1 MLVSLYLD
9 FMFVFMGHIIT
20 AYVNNLCKITHLY
33 LFLQSVLGESLS
45 DPPEEKLIAP
55 PYVHPEEAPLR
66 YVLQVLD

>member
-1 MLVSLYLD
+1 M
-9 FMFVFMGHIIT
+9 
-20 AYVNNLCKITHLY
+20 Y

-55 PYVHPEEAPLR
+55 PDVHPEEVPLM